1 LFWEKNTGGWLLVA
15 GLFWEKN
22 TVGWWL
28 ISQMN
33 KVGIGHTR
41 SKQYLNYQDLLKQ
54 KLCDTSRI
62 AA

>member
-1 LFWEKNTGGWLLVA
+1 VA